1 MIEIGSKNGSP
12 PHLVFA
18 SPSDVLAVG
27 GLLLGQPLEGQQL
40 GELVHR
46 AVDDVVHWSA
56 SGSFCHDHVM
66 QKHFDDESGD
76 ENFKITWPKI

>member
-1 MIEIGSKNGSP
+1 MISSENEKPPYLVLASP
-12 PHLVFA
+12 P
-18 SPSDVLAVG
+18 DVLAVG

-56 SGSFCHDHVM
+56 SGSFGHDHVM
-66 QKHFDDESGD
+66 QKHLDDESED
-76 ENFKITWPKI
+76 QKFEITWPKI

>member
-1 MIEIGSKNGSP
+1 MIGSKNEKT
-12 PHLVFA
+12 PHLVLA
-18 SPSDVLAVG
+18 SPSDVLAVV

-56 SGSFCHDHVM
+56 SGSFGHDHVRDA
-66 QKHFDDESGD
+66 KAS
-76 ENFKITWPKI
+76 